1 MTNPDD
7 GTATMAPLEGALWL
21 VQHGFAVFPADHP
34 GAERCSG
41 VGRGHDP
48 ATCTDRGKHPA
59 VPFTRSNTADEAE
72 VRRLFGGQLRNVG
85 VAVGACTGP
94 DGARLLVVD
103 SDRPGAIEDTA
114 ADLGQQHAPTMRVF
128 TAKGHHDYYW
138 APADAQL
145 GNGLGAL
152 KGKFDGD
159 VRAGNAYVI
168 GPGSVHATGV
178 IYTLEDPNCWP
189 APAPEWLLT
198 ALQTRATP
206 PVAPAT
212 NIVIPA
218 DRHDA
223 YTRKVVQ
230 AECDAITGAPLGDQN
245 NTINTAAFSLGTLV
259 GARALSEAEARDD
272 LLAAARAGN
281 HPEGRALA
289 TIESGLRAGMAQP
302 RHPWPP
308 VSRADDRNDFSA
320 LLGPEQEAEPQHD
333 RLRASLTVREP
344 EPTPAES
351 TDEAFS
357 PFKPGGSFFHDVPET
372 PPAVWGSGGDVLWAE
387 GEALLIAAPQG
398 VGKTTLAHQL
408 IRARLGLQESVL
420 GFPVMPGGVALLLA
434 MDRPSQTRRA
444 GGRIFGKDDPKYLND
459 HLVVWEG
466 PPPFD
471 LAKQP
476 DILAAMCAKAKVDT
490 VIIDS
495 IKDAALGLSD
505 DAVGAGYNRARQK
518 ALAEG
523 VQVLENHHVIKR
535 GPNGAAP
542 NTMADIYGSTW
553 ITSGA
558 GSVVLLWGEAGDPII
573 SFRHLKQPM
582 DEVGPFHLVH
592 DHAAG
597 TTAVQHAADL
607 LEMARFGGVHGIT
620 AIAAAEAIFE
630 TKKVTPAQKE
640 KARRK
645 LDKLVKSGLL
655 ARIDPTAPGDPARY
669 YLGRAD
675 AA

>member
-7 GTATMAPLEGALWL
+7 GTATMTPLEGALWL

-34 GAERCSG
+34 GADHCSG

-48 ATCTDRGKHPA
+48 VTCTDRGKHPT
-59 VPFTRSNTADEAE
+59 VPFTRGNTADETEA
-72 VRRLFGGQLRNVG
+72 RRMFSGPLRNVG

-94 DGARLLVVD
+94 EGARLLVVD
-103 SDRPGAIEDTA
+103 SDRPGAIEDIA
-114 ADLGQQHAPTMRVF
+114 AALGEKHTPTMRVH

-138 APADAQL
+138 APADMQL
-145 GNGLGAL
+145 GNGLGLL

-168 GPGSVHATGV
+168 GPGSLHATGV
-178 IYTLEDPNCWP
+178 IYTLESAEQPP
-189 APAPEWLLT
+189 EAAPEWLLT
-198 ALQTRATP
+198 ALQTRPTP
-206 PVAPAT
+206 PPAPAT
-212 NIVIPA
+212 NVVIPA

-223 YTRKVVQ
+223 YTRKAVQ
-230 AECDAITGAPLGDQN
+230 AECDAITQAPDGDQN
-245 NTINTAAFSLGTLV
+245 NTINTAAFSVGTLV
-259 GARALSEAEARDD
+259 GAGALTENEARED

-308 VSRADDRNDFSA
+308 VARADTRNDFSG
-320 LLGPEQEAEPQHD
+320 LLLPAQEAEPQHD

-344 EPTPAES
+344 IPAE
-351 TDEAFS
+351 EAPQAAGS
-357 PFKPGGSFFHDVPET
+357 LFKPGGTFFHDVPDT
-372 PPAVWGSGGDVLWAE
+372 PPAVWGAGGDVLWAE
-387 GEALLIAAPQG
+387 GEALLVAAPQG

-420 GFPVMPGGVALLLA
+420 GFPVTPGRRALLLA

-444 GGRIFGKDDPKYLND
+444 GARIFGRDDPAFLNE
-459 HLVVWEG
+459 HLVIWEG

-471 LAKQP
+471 MAKQP
-476 DILAAMCAKAKVDT
+476 DILAAMCAKAEADT
-490 VIIDS
+490 VFIDS
-495 IKDAALGLSD
+495 IKDAAIGLSD

-523 VQVLENHHVIKR
+523 VQVFEAHHMIKR

-558 GSVVLLWGEAGDPII
+558 GSVVLLWGEAGDPIV

-582 DEVGPFHLVH
+582 DEVGPFHLTH
-592 DHAAG
+592 DHASG

-607 LEMARFGGVHGIT
+607 LELARHGGVHGVT
-620 AIAAAEAIFE
+620 AIAAAEVIFE
-630 TKKVTPAQKE
+630 TKRITPAQKE

-645 LDKLVKSGLL
+645 LEKLVRSGLL
-655 ARIDPTAPGDPARY
+655 TRVDPSAPGDPARY
-669 YLGRAD
+669 FPGRA
-675 AA
+675 